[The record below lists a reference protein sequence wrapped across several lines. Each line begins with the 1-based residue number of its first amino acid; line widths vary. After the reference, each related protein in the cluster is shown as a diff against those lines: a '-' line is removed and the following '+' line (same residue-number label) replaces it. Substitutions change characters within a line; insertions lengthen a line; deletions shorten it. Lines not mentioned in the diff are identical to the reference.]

1 MTTRLT
7 DVAVQ
12 HWCLGTLISNLSHH
26 RYTLY
31 STLLLLCTL
40 QCALRF
46 TTMQCTALHSILLY
60 STLVHCVLHYILLL
74 CNTILHNTTPYYTIP
89 YHTISNCNTSY
100 PTRLYSALYYTPLY
114 FTVLHCT
121 LLYSVIR
128 TLLYSTV
135 PYDTLLY
142 HGPYYTI
149 VLHCTILYPLYTLLY
164 SCTSLHCSPLY
175 STVLHQGRI
184 QEKMWPVSKR
194 VSAKGAS
201 RLGGSGGML
210 PRKILKIWLS
220 KTLFPAFSGL
230 KINLGWEHG
239 LKIKCSFHSPLLR
252 CVQVPF
258 SGDGVLQ
265 ILRATFA

>member
-1 MTTRLT
+1 MEKLFLHFCCTEPFCFAPDDEGLMFEMLAKVILRCVYLTLTTFCWWNPSFY
-7 DVAVQ
+7 V
-12 HWCLGTLISNLSHH
+12 
-26 RYTLY
+26 
-31 STLLLLCTL
+31 
-40 QCALRF
+40 
-46 TTMQCTALHSILLY
+46 
-60 STLVHCVLHYILLL
+60 LV
-74 CNTILHNTTPYYTIP
+74 
-89 YHTISNCNTSY
+89 
-100 PTRLYSALYYTPLY
+100 
-114 FTVLHCT
+114 
-121 LLYSVIR
+121 
-128 TLLYSTV
+128 
-135 PYDTLLY
+135 
-142 HGPYYTI
+142 
-149 VLHCTILYPLYTLLY
+149 
-164 SCTSLHCSPLY
+164 
-175 STVLHQGRI
+175 QGRI

-265 ILRATFA
+265 ILQLPHPRHHACRRFSKP